1 MHTMIMIG
9 GGGGRH
15 HHYKQGRGHKGG
27 LYLGCRKKD
36 VAQKWPPLRVSCER
50 EPNLVR
56 NTCSPNSRNWN
67 EHTVG
72 HTGREKRKTSTEK
85 QL

>member
-1 MHTMIMIG
+1 MEEEEADIAVTSKVVVTKEVYIWDIG
-9 GGGGRH
+9 
-15 HHYKQGRGHKGG
+15 
-27 LYLGCRKKD
+27 KKD

-56 NTCSPNSRNWN
+56 NTCSPTQGNWN
-67 EHTVG
+67 EHTFG